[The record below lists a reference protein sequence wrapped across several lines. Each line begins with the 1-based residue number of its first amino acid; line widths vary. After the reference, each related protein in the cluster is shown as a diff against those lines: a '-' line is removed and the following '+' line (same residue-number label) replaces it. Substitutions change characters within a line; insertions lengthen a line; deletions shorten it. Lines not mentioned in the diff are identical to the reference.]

1 MLWNGQHYIAVWVT
15 WRETPGAHLERGA
28 ATTQRSPWATWILL
42 SAGIN
47 QSNLHMTEACPGW
60 DWVRPAPSSKVKP
73 SCKKLWCY
81 YSLRSSTQSHFTAKV
96 EEVTVQ
102 KSQTCLLS
110 CALDSSA
117 PAPKSHDKFSLEQR
131 LGWHIRCKVGTTTED
146 KLFPCFHPTD
156 WWQRQGQHLGF
167 ANY

>member
-15 WRETPGAHLERGA
+15 WREAPGAHLERGA
-28 ATTQRSPWATWILL
+28 TTTQRSPWATWILL

-60 DWVRPAPSSKVKP
+60 DWVRPTPSSKVKP

-117 PAPKSHDKFSLEQR
+117 PAPNLLTSLALSKGLAGTSDVKLTPPQR
-131 LGWHIRCKVGTTTED
+131 KNCSPVFTPQTGGKGKDRT
-146 KLFPCFHPTD
+146 
-156 WWQRQGQHLGF
+156 
-167 ANY
+167 